1 MIALIIAPLLV
12 VLLLYY
18 LSFLWQVQK
27 GLKFTVRPSHEAAPF
42 VSIIVAARNEEKT
55 IAQCLDSLA
64 RQTYDSRKYEIV
76 VVNDHSTDNTAQF
89 VKSKE
94 GLSRKPSLSLY
105 SLADA
110 DGKRCGKP
118 AAIALGIERSKGE
131 IILCTD
137 ADCTVTRGWAT
148 SMVGCFQPGVAFVAG
163 PVRELPSDSFLSA
176 LQRLEF
182 LGLITTAAGLIGSGK
197 PIICNGANIAYR
209 RDAFEQVSGF
219 GPTSSSCDDETLM
232 QRMIQRKVG
241 RVVFNVDP
249 EALVQT
255 RTPSTVLEFL
265 NQRMRWASKRGHYED
280 GSILLRLICL
290 FAFFGIL
297 FAAGVASLI
306 DSSLGIPF
314 LSVLL
319 VKVTAELAV
328 LNSGATLF
336 NQRMRVGQFLIAEL
350 FHVPYI
356 VFAALIGQF
365 SSLRWKD
372 RNLKS

>member
-1 MIALIIAPLLV
+1 M
-12 VLLLYY
+12 
-18 LSFLWQVQK
+18 
-27 GLKFTVRPSHEAAPF
+27 T
-42 VSIIVAARNEEKT
+42 
-55 IAQCLDSLA
+55 
-64 RQTYDSRKYEIV
+64 
-76 VVNDHSTDNTAQF
+76 
-89 VKSKE
+89 
-94 GLSRKPSLSLY
+94 
-105 SLADA
+105 
-110 DGKRCGKP
+110 
-118 AAIALGIERSKGE
+118 
-131 IILCTD
+131 
-137 ADCTVTRGWAT
+137 
-148 SMVGCFQPGVAFVAG
+148 
-163 PVRELPSDSFLSA
+163 
-176 LQRLEF
+176 
-182 LGLITTAAGLIGSGK
+182 
-197 PIICNGANIAYR
+197 
-209 RDAFEQVSGF
+209 
-219 GPTSSSCDDETLM
+219 TLM